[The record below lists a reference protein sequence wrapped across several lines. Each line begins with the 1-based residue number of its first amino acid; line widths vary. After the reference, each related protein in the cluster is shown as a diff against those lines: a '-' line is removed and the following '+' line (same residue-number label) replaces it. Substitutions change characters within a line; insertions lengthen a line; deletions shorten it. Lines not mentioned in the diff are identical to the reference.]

1 MQLPQLMP
9 TTRNLVFVQFGLS
22 KNILCEYFLLD
33 KKKRITVYA
42 EVVSSEKNLGFK
54 GFEVIKDCNDKF
66 DFPLLT
72 TYN

>member
-1 MQLPQLMP
+1 M
-9 TTRNLVFVQFGLS
+9 RFGFRSIWSVQTLF
-22 KNILCEYFLLD
+22 YA
-33 KKKRITVYA
+33 KRIMVYA

-54 GFEVIKDCNDKF
+54 GFELIKDCNDKF